1 MRRQPTF
8 KSVTRR
14 DPSLGKIFVLLLVLF
29 GAVYGGLWAADALR
43 GHYFVGN
50 WESKAHAAIE
60 DARQLVEE
68 RRDAEARELLTPIV
82 ARVSDARITP
92 EALLLLSKIE
102 KASGNMEQAEAY
114 LQRVTS
120 EFPNSPHHPKA
131 ALAYARLLED
141 NGETDRAMG
150 LYAEVRDTAAPAF
163 RAEALTAFGRQ
174 AEREND
180 LLMARDYYA
189 TAVEDAEWDSEAWNE
204 ALDGLGDT
212 NVELI
217 FSPMETP
224 ESRHY
229 EVESGDNLTNIGVE
243 LNTTQGLLMR
253 ANNIENP
260 ADLRVGQRLKYTPKD
275 FRIVIERSTRR
286 LFLLDNDGIFKR
298 YDVGLGR
305 PGQETVV
312 GSYRVGNKQKDP
324 TWFKPG
330 YGPIPPNDPRNE
342 LATRWMPMV
351 PEEEGL
357 PTDLGIHGTIAPETI
372 GTYGSN
378 GCVRMYTEEVE
389 ELYDLVVRATPVEV
403 VEVFS
408 PI

>member
-8 KSVTRR
+8 KNVTSR
-14 DPSLGKIFVLLLVLF
+14 DPSLGKIITLLLVLF
-29 GAVYGGLWAADALR
+29 VAVYGGLWVTNTLR

-50 WESKAHAAIE
+50 WESNAHAAIE

-68 RRDAEARELLTPIV
+68 QRNAEVRELLGPIV
-82 ARVSDARITP
+82 ARVSDSRITP
-92 EALLLLSKIE
+92 EALFLLA
-102 KASGNMEQAEAY
+102 KAEQATGNVEQAEAY
-114 LQRVTS
+114 LERATS

-131 ALAYARLLED
+131 ALAYARLLEE
-141 NGETDRAMG
+141 NGDTEQALA
-150 LYAEVRDTAAPAF
+150 LYGEVRDTAAPEF
-163 RAEALTAFGRQ
+163 RAEALTAFGRE
-174 AEREND
+174 AEREGE
-180 LLMARDYYA
+180 LVEARDYYA
-189 TAVEDAEWDSEAWNE
+189 KAVEDAQWDSDAWNE
-204 ALDGLGDT
+204 ALDALGDA

-217 FSPMETP
+217 FSPQETP
-224 ESRHY
+224 ESRYY
-229 EVESGDNLTNIGVE
+229 EVQSGDNLTAIGVE

-253 ANNIENP
+253 ANNIDNP
-260 ADLRVGQRLKYTPKD
+260 AGLRVGQRLKHTPKD
-275 FRIVIERSTRR
+275 FRIVIERSTKR

-305 PGQETVV
+305 PGQETVL

-372 GTYGSN
+372 GEYDSN

-408 PI
+408 PV

>member
-8 KSVTRR
+8 KSVTSR
-14 DPSLGKIFVLLLVLF
+14 DPSLGKIIVLLCILF
-29 GAVYGGLWAADALR
+29 VAVYGGLWITDALR

-68 RRDAEARELLTPIV
+68 ERNAEVRELLSPIV
-82 ARVSDARITP
+82 ARVSDSRITP
-92 EALLLLSKIE
+92 EALFLLAE
-102 KASGNMEQAEAY
+102 AEQATGNLGQAEAY
-114 LQRVTS
+114 LERVIS

-131 ALAYARLLED
+131 ALAYARLLEEK
-141 NGETDRAMG
+141 GETEQALA
-150 LYAEVRDTAAPAF
+150 LYGEVRDTAAPEF
-163 RAEALTAFGRQ
+163 RAEALTAFGRE
-174 AEREND
+174 AERQGD
-180 LLMARDYYA
+180 LLEAREYYA
-189 TAVEDAEWDSEAWNE
+189 KAVEDAEWNSETWDE
-204 ALDGLGDT
+204 ALDALGGA
-212 NVELI
+212 NVELM

-229 EVESGDNLTNIGVE
+229 EVQSGDNLTAIGVE

-260 ADLRVGQRLKYTPKD
+260 GDLRAGQRLKYTPKD
-275 FRIVIERSTRR
+275 FRIVIERSTKR

-298 YDVGLGR
+298 YEVGLGR
-305 PGQETVV
+305 PGQETTL
-312 GSYRVGNKQKDP
+312 GTYRVGNKQKDP

-330 YGPIPPNDPRNE
+330 YGPIPPDDPRNE

-372 GTYGSN
+372 GEYDSN
-378 GCVRMYTEEVE
+378 GCVRMYTDEVE

-408 PI
+408 PV

>member
-8 KSVTRR
+8 KNVTRR
-14 DPSLGKIFVLLLVLF
+14 DPSLGKIIALLLFLF
-29 GAVYGGLWAADALR
+29 AVVYGGLWITETLR
-43 GHYFVGN
+43 GHYFVGS

-60 DARQLVEE
+60 DARQLMEE
-68 RRDAEARELLTPIV
+68 QRSAEVRELLAPIV
-82 ARVSDARITP
+82 ARVSDSRITP
-92 EALLLLSKIE
+92 EALFLLA
-102 KASGNMEQAEAY
+102 KAEQAAGNVEQAETY
-114 LQRVTS
+114 LKRAIS

-131 ALAYARLLED
+131 ALACARLLEE
-141 NGETDRAMG
+141 NGDMEQALA
-150 LYAEVRDTAAPAF
+150 LYDEVRDTAAPEF

-174 AEREND
+174 AEREGE
-180 LLMARDYYA
+180 LWEARDYYA
-189 TAVEDAEWDSEAWNE
+189 KALEDAEWNSEAWGE
-204 ALDGLGDT
+204 ALDGLGEA

-217 FSPMETP
+217 FSSRETP
-224 ESRHY
+224 ESRYY
-229 EVESGDNLTNIGVE
+229 EVQSGDNLTKIGVE

-253 ANNIENP
+253 ANNMEDPSN
-260 ADLRVGQRLKYTPKD
+260 LRVGQRLKHTPKD

-298 YDVGLGR
+298 YEVGLGR
-305 PGQETVV
+305 PGQETVL

-324 TWFKPG
+324 AWFKPG
-330 YGPIPPNDPRNE
+330 HGVIPANDPRNE

-372 GTYGSN
+372 GEYDSN

-408 PI
+408 PA

>member
-8 KSVTRR
+8 KNVTRR
-14 DPSLGKIFVLLLVLF
+14 DPSLGKIIALLLVLF
-29 GAVYGGLWAADALR
+29 VAVYGGLWITDTLR

-50 WESKAHAAIE
+50 WESKAYAAIE

-68 RRDAEARELLTPIV
+68 QRNAEVRELLAPIV
-82 ARVSDARITP
+82 ARVSDSRITP
-92 EALLLLSKIE
+92 EALFLLA
-102 KASGNMEQAEAY
+102 KAEQAAGNVEQAEAY
-114 LQRVTS
+114 LKRAIS

-131 ALAYARLLED
+131 ALACARLLEE
-141 NGETDRAMG
+141 NGDMEEALA
-150 LYAEVRDTAAPAF
+150 LYEEVRDTAAPEF

-174 AEREND
+174 AEREGD
-180 LLMARDYYA
+180 LWEARDYYA
-189 TAVEDAEWDSEAWNE
+189 RALEDAEWNSKAWEE
-204 ALDGLGDT
+204 ALDALGDA

-217 FSPMETP
+217 FSSQETP
-224 ESRHY
+224 ESRYY
-229 EVESGDNLTNIGVE
+229 EVQSGDNLTEIGVE

-260 ADLRVGQRLKYTPKD
+260 ANLRVGQRLKHTPKD
-275 FRIVIERSTRR
+275 FRIVIERSTKR

-305 PGQETVV
+305 PGQETVL

-324 TWFKPG
+324 AWFKPG
-330 YGPIPPNDPRNE
+330 HGLIPPNDPRNE

-372 GTYGSN
+372 GEFDSN

-408 PI
+408 PV